1 MATRIEWS
9 KLGLKLV
16 CETSRRPVPKTEQAF
31 PIPDFG
37 LNGSPLISAV
47 LETVAA
53 SGRTGIRVAT
63 LAAGLPG
70 SATNGTFW
78 TLIHSAA
85 IGAGLP
91 SLVAYDVEP
100 PTINLLFEAPL
111 GGATHKFH
119 LICSSEGRNTVYP
132 EVSVNTPA
140 DEIVSSLGGITDP
153 DTLVPSEK
161 VQIVQDYNV
170 LTGENADLISKAASA
185 GVSSSAYST
194 AYTALATTY
203 LPTLTSPVL
212 WSSLTGNTALGTGNR
227 VALWNPK
234 WLALRSAAADLKAAI
249 ALAAVNTA
257 NTASGAASTANS
269 NATTA
274 LNNAPANVNGLP
286 ALPNATYPSGKLVY
300 DTVTKRLYRSTGSAW
315 ESTTTAA
322 ADVIGTLIAGQVPNL
337 SALNGTALAGQ
348 IPVLDFS
355 TKIGGATKPADNA
368 TVGAPSGTPV
378 GSTTADLAA
387 KSTSNYLGQ
396 TLSITL
402 GGSQT
407 SFYPVLVAAN
417 TVMTGN
423 VSGAMTY
430 ELTVFRPD
438 VHENSSFLGSYAAD
452 CTVRAYAYGHAPGRV
467 KRVDQSIGGG
477 TYNWGL
483 ADVYPNTANQA
494 IVLMLRGGM
503 THYVAMRAPQGSFT
517 LTAYMSG
524 YSDATGANFP
534 VQSTGTLGNYLDM
547 SYRPDSRLH
556 GNASIV
562 ARTITAD
569 RIKANEITANEI
581 AANTITANLMA
592 ANSVL
597 SKNILVTNFDNLIP
611 NPNSEQPAPAGGWPA
626 GAYEAIGLTN
636 VGGTSGAWQRFVSAG
651 WYQIA
656 PLVPCAPGDQFYFE
670 AQTLSDNVASNARI
684 VVDFLDSAGA
694 YLFGFYAYNNTTGWV
709 KKSVTGT
716 APANA
721 VFARF
726 MIGGETATS
735 HYDEMY
741 ARKMLDGNLVVD
753 GTLSASKIVADSITS
768 GQISAGAIGT
778 PELAAG
784 SVTAAKMVVQ
794 AASLIS
800 DPCFESGPAG
810 WAGHTGLTLP
820 GSGSGGCP
828 GRYYSQF
835 NARDCVSNTGFD
847 VYPGEKFYCQISCH
861 AYGGSGAGGFGMVAL
876 GEDRSGT
883 VIYANIVATTTYYAD
898 WATISGTL
906 TVPANVVKMRLGP
919 WMDLPYTW
927 VSANGGP
934 LFTNFIVRKMNNAEL
949 IVDGAIT
956 ANKLEADLAMV
967 NTIRSTNY
975 NGNASTQSTVG
986 FKIQGTA
993 FNAKDAYG
1001 ATQSVQADFAANML
1015 IGGYRAAVITNRV
1028 IGNSQ
1033 VWNTAQT
1040 TTWVCP
1046 EGITNVELLI
1056 VAAGGGGQGS
1066 ATNNYGGD
1074 GGSGGQGIKRR
1085 IAVVPGTTY
1094 TLVIGTG
1101 GAGGTAGGGNGGN
1114 GENSSMS
1121 GSGFS
1126 TITMTGGVGSASS
1139 GSGANGGYWNT
1150 FDNGSVANGGIGG
1163 SGGNIGLGQPPA
1175 LVGGACWDFGGG
1187 DNGNTANSSGPG
1199 GGGGA
1204 SCLAA
1209 GGAGETGAVAGV
1221 AGTLGS
1227 GGGGGGCSTTA
1238 QTAGGR
1244 GGDGYI
1250 RISW

>member
-274 LNNAPANVNGLP
+274 LNNAPVNVNGLP

-300 DTVTKRLYRSTGSAW
+300 DTVTKRLYRSTGAAW
-315 ESTTTAA
+315 EASTVAA
-322 ADVIGTLIAGQVPNL
+322 ADILGTLTSAQIASL
-337 SALNGTALAGQ
+337 ATTKLTGT
-348 IPVLDFS
+348 
-355 TKIGGATKPADNA
+355 IG
-368 TVGAPSGTPV
+368 
-378 GSTTADLAA
+378 ADL
-387 KSTSNYLGQ
+387 L
-396 TLSITL
+396 
-402 GGSQT
+402 
-407 SFYPVLVAAN
+407 
-417 TVMTGN
+417 
-423 VSGAMTY
+423 
-430 ELTVFRPD
+430 
-438 VHENSSFLGSYAAD
+438 
-452 CTVRAYAYGHAPGRV
+452 
-467 KRVDQSIGGG
+467 
-477 TYNWGL
+477 
-483 ADVYPNTANQA
+483 
-494 IVLMLRGGM
+494 
-503 THYVAMRAPQGSFT
+503 
-517 LTAYMSG
+517 
-524 YSDATGANFP
+524 
-534 VQSTGTLGNYLDM
+534 
-547 SYRPDSRLH
+547 
-556 GNASIV
+556 
-562 ARTITAD
+562 
-569 RIKANEITANEI
+569 
-581 AANTITANLMA
+581 A
-592 ANSVL
+592 ANSVVA
-597 SKNILVTNFDNLIP
+597 KNLTITNFDNLIP

-636 VGGTSGAWQRFVSAG
+636 VGGTSGAWKRYVSAG

-656 PLVPCAPGDQFYFE
+656 PLVPCAPGDKFHFE
-670 AQTLSDNVASNARI
+670 AQTLSDNVGSNARI
-684 VVDFLDSAGA
+684 VVDFLNSAGGWLA
-694 YLFGFYAYNNTTGWV
+694 GGYAYNNTLGWV
-709 KKSVTGT
+709 KKTVQWE
-716 APANA
+716 APPNA
-721 VFARF
+721 VFVRF
-726 MIGGETATS
+726 MIGGESAGS

-741 ARKMLDGNLVVD
+741 ARKMMDGNIVVD
-753 GTLSASKIVADSITS
+753 GTLHASKIVADSITS

-1209 GGAGETGAVAGV
+1209 GGAGGTGAVAGV